1 MNIGKLVTYLV
12 YILQPKNQYHEIIKI
27 ESFQFTC
34 QVDLHDIVCI

>member
-12 YILQPKNQYHEIIKI
+12 YILQAKNQYEIIKI